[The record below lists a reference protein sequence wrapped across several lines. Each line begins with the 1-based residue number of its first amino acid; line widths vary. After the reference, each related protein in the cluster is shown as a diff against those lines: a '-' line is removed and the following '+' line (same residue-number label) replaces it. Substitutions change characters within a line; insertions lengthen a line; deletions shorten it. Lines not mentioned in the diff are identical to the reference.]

1 MAEKLHVED
10 REIVIPGELL
20 AEGLEFLPSGKA
32 FREGEKIMAS
42 SIGIVSVK
50 GRVLKVIP
58 LAGRYLPKRG
68 DEVIGKVTAVLAGG
82 WSLDVNSPY
91 LADLPL
97 AEGTSEFIP
106 RGADLTR
113 FFNLGEYVFCEVT
126 NLTETKY
133 VKLSASRRP
142 YRKLRGG
149 ILTRVSPVKIPRIIG
164 KQGSMVNLIKDAT
177 ATEIVVGQNGLI
189 WINGTPEN
197 MALVERIIK
206 MIEIESHKK
215 GLTDKVK
222 KMLEEV
228 KK

>member
-10 REIVIPGELL
+10 RAIVVPGELL

-32 FREGEKIMAS
+32 FREGEKIFSS
-42 SIGIVSVK
+42 SIGLVSVK

-58 LAGRYLPKRG
+58 LAGRYIPKRG
-68 DEVIGKVTAVLAGG
+68 DAIVGAVTAVLAGG
-82 WSLDVNSPY
+82 WSIEVNSPY
-91 LADLPL
+91 MADLPL

-106 RGADLTR
+106 RGADLTK
-113 FFNLGEYVFCEVT
+113 FFNLDEFVFAEVT
-126 NLTETKY
+126 NVTETKF
-133 VKLSASRRP
+133 VKLSASKRP

-149 ILTRVSPVKIPRIIG
+149 IIVKVSPVKVPRIIG

-177 ATEIVVGQNGLI
+177 ATEIVVGQNGWI
-189 WINGTPEN
+189 WVKGAPEKE
-197 MALVERIIK
+197 ALVERIIK
-206 MIEIESHKK
+206 MIEEESHKR

-222 KMLEEV
+222 KMLEE